1 MCIDEASDLF
11 NECVSV
17 KVWKHKFLLNTAL
30 SRKQKHPNYKLF
42 DSYFQVDGKS
52 INGLKMDEFKVKY
65 FKVLDLIIVPTHTRF
80 DQPSF
85 IVFSLI

>member
-11 NECVSV
+11 NVCVSV

-52 INGLKMDEFKVKY
+52 INGFKNGWVQS
-65 FKVLDLIIVPTHTRF
+65 KVLQSIRSDNCSYTY
-80 DQPSF
+80 
-85 IVFSLI
+85 

>member
-1 MCIDEASDLF
+1 MENQSMD
-11 NECVSV
+11 
-17 KVWKHKFLLNTAL
+17 
-30 SRKQKHPNYKLF
+30 
-42 DSYFQVDGKS
+42 
-52 INGLKMDEFKVKY
+52 LKMDEFKVKY